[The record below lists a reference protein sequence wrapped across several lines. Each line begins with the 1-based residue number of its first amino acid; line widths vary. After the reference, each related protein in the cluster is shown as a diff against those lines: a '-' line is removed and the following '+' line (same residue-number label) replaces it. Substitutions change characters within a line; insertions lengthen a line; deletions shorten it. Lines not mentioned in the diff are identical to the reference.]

1 MKTEDLLREI
11 VSLPVEKRAQ
21 LADAVLRS
29 LNPLEAENEKKWGEV
44 AKQRL
49 ADFRSGKVMAVPGQE
64 VFDEIW
70 KKFPR

>member
-49 ADFRSGKVMAVPGQE
+49 ADFRSGKVTAVPGQE

-70 KKFPR
+70 EQLM